1 MKKGKLT
8 LVAVVLSGSLLF
20 SSCVGSFGL
29 FNRLSSWN
37 QSVGNKFVNELVFLA
52 FNIIPVYGVAYLA
65 DALVINSIEFW
76 SGSNPMANVGD
87 VKKVKGENGNYMVKT
102 LENGY
107 SITKEGETASM
118 DLIYNK
124 EANTWNVVANGES
137 AELVKMNND
146 GTADLFLPNGEKM
159 NVTLDTQGM
168 LAARQATMSNLS
180 LPPAKNK
187 NKYEGDETS
196 YGSFI
201 SFFNLIFFYQ
211 ESFVL

>member
-1 MKKGKLT
+1 MKKFNLKM
-8 LVAVVLSGSLLF
+8 VATVMICGSFLF
-20 SSCVGSFGL
+20 SSCIGSFGL
-29 FNRLSSWN
+29 HSKLVSWN
-37 QSVGNKFVNELVFLA
+37 QGIGTKFVNELVYLA
-52 FNIIPVYGVAYLA
+52 FNIIPVYGVCYLA

-159 NVTLDTQGM
+159 NVTLDAQGM
-168 LAARQATMSNLS
+168 LAARQATMSNFMF
-180 LPPAKNK
+180 AAR
-187 NKYEGDETS
+187 
-196 YGSFI
+196 
-201 SFFNLIFFYQ
+201 
-211 ESFVL
+211 

>member
-1 MKKGKLT
+1 MRESGGRRVKRSINIDMNTVRFCTPEQMKKFEKQ
-8 LVAVVLSGSLLF
+8 V
-20 SSCVGSFGL
+20 
-29 FNRLSSWN
+29 
-37 QSVGNKFVNELVFLA
+37 
-52 FNIIPVYGVAYLA
+52 
-65 DALVINSIEFW
+65 W

-137 AELVKMNND
+137 AELIKMNND

-159 NVTLDTQGM
+159 NVTLDAQGM
-168 LAARQATMSNLS
+168 MAARQATMSNLMF
-180 LPPAKNK
+180 AAR
-187 NKYEGDETS
+187 
-196 YGSFI
+196 
-201 SFFNLIFFYQ
+201 
-211 ESFVL
+211 

>member
-1 MKKGKLT
+1 MKREKLT
-8 LVAVVLSGSLLF
+8 LVAVLLSGSLLF

-37 QSVGNKFVNELVFLA
+37 QSIGSKFVNELVFLA
-52 FNIIPVYGVAYLA
+52 FNIV
-65 DALVINSIEFW
+65 VINSIEFW

-137 AELVKMNND
+137 AELIKMNND

-159 NVTLDTQGM
+159 NVTLDAQGM
-168 LAARQATMSNLS
+168 MAARQATMSNLMF
-180 LPPAKNK
+180 AAR
-187 NKYEGDETS
+187 
-196 YGSFI
+196 
-201 SFFNLIFFYQ
+201 
-211 ESFVL
+211 

>member
-1 MKKGKLT
+1 MKRGKLT

-52 FNIIPVYGVAYLA
+52 FNIVPVYGVAYLA

-159 NVTLDTQGM
+159 NVTLDAQGYNEQFYVCRPLKIKTNTKEM
-168 LAARQATMSNLS
+168 KHHIGVSSPFSILSSSIKNL
-180 LPPAKNK
+180 LY
-187 NKYEGDETS
+187 YE
-196 YGSFI
+196 
-201 SFFNLIFFYQ
+201 
-211 ESFVL
+211 